1 MCLKVETRS
10 ILIISGSVRPSGNSS
25 TLAHEFIDKAA
36 AAGFSVTFAAPLK
49 AFEPAEPPHRG
60 SDAISQKNFTFISL
74 KGIEGCRAC
83 DGCNRTGVCVIDD
96 AMRPLYRAVDE
107 AAALCWI
114 SPIYFA
120 GVPAPLK
127 AVIDRLQA
135 FYSRR
140 LLGMQPVYT
149 YDRRPASLIVLG
161 GGGDPFG
168 YRAAELTVRSASNI
182 SEAILRDPVVVQGVD
197 KARELY
203 APEHEAALLEARS
216 EFEALLEIASSR
228 IERS

>member
-1 MCLKVETRS
+1 MCIKMEKRS
-10 ILIISGSVRPSGNSS
+10 VLIISGSVRPSGNST
-25 TLAHEFIDKAA
+25 TLAREFIDTAA
-36 AAGFSVTFAAPLK
+36 ASGFSVTFAAPLG
-49 AFEPAEPPHRG
+49 AFEPVRPLPGG
-60 SDAISQKNFTFISL
+60 SSGIPQKDFSFISF

-83 DGCNRTGVCVIDD
+83 DGCNKTGICVIDD
-96 AMRPLYRAVDE
+96 AMRPLYRALDE

-140 LLGMQPVYT
+140 LLGMQPV
-149 YDRRPASLIVLG
+149 DACGRKSASLVLIG

-168 YRAAELTVRSASNI
+168 SRAAELTVRSASNI
-182 SEAILRDPVVVQGVD
+182 AEATLRDPVFVQGVD
-197 KARELY
+197 KAQELY
-203 APEHEAALLEARS
+203 APAHEAALLEARF
-216 EFEALLEIASSR
+216 EFEALLTSAHDR
-228 IERS
+228 LERG